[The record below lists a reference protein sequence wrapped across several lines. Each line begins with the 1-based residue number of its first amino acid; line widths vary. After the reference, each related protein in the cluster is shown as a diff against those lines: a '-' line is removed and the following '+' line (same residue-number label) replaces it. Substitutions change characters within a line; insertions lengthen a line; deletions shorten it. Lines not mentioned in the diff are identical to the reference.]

1 MRVRR
6 RTVLLAAAA
15 TAVAGATALALRPA
29 RVPAEAGRVERGP
42 LEVTVE
48 GSGQTRVRERYEVL
62 SPVSGQL
69 RRIELHPGDRVPAG
83 AVVARVAPAVPT
95 PLDARTRTEL
105 VARLEATR
113 AAEAQAKAALE
124 RARIAASE
132 VTRERERVAQL
143 ASGGAAS
150 ERDVEVAVYAARAAA
165 EEARAAESAVARA
178 AREVQAAQAALL
190 GASESGAGRTVSVL
204 APAGGQVL
212 RVLRE
217 SGGPVAAGAPLL
229 EIGDPRRTEVAVDLL
244 STDAVRVRPGA
255 RARVTGWGG
264 SEELLATV
272 RRVEPSAFTKVSPL
286 GVEEQR
292 VYVVLDPAEGTS
304 GWQALG
310 DGYAVEVT
318 IVVED
323 RADAV
328 KVPSSAL
335 FRDGGE
341 WAVFVVEA
349 GVARHRRVLLDAR
362 AGREAAVGS
371 GLEPGETVVLHPSDR
386 IEDGTRIAIE

>member
-6 RTVLLAAAA
+6 KTVLIAAAA
-15 TAVAGATALALRPA
+15 IAVAGATALALRPA

-62 SPVSGQL
+62 SPVAGQL
-69 RRIELHPGDRVPAG
+69 RRIELHPGDVVPAG

-113 AAEAQAKAALE
+113 AAEAEARAALE
-124 RARIAASE
+124 RARIASAE
-132 VTRERERVAQL
+132 AARERDRVAQL

-150 ERDVEVAVYAARAAA
+150 ERDVETAAFAARAAA
-165 EEARAAESAVARA
+165 EGEHAAESATARA
-178 AREVQAAQAALL
+178 AREVQAARAALL
-190 GASESGAGRTVSVL
+190 GASEAGAGRTVPVL
-204 APAGGQVL
+204 APAEGKVL

-217 SGGPVAAGAPLL
+217 SGGPVAPGTPLL
-229 EIGDPRRTEVAVDLL
+229 EIGDPRRIEVAVDLL

-264 SEELLATV
+264 GEELGAVV

-304 GWQALG
+304 GWRALG

-335 FRDGGE
+335 FRDGGD

-349 GVARHRRVLLDAR
+349 GVARQRRVALDAR

-371 GLEPGETVVLHPSDR
+371 GLAPGETVVLHPSDR
-386 IEDGTRIAIE
+386 IEDGTRLAIE